1 MRVLLD
7 ESVPRRLKKDMPG
20 YAVMTVPEMGW
31 ASIKNGELLELAQE
45 SFDVFVTVDRGMRFQ
60 QNLSAF
66 DIAVVVIVVR
76 HNKYEFLQPWVPTLV
91 ELLDEI
97 QPGTTGYIGRR

>member
-7 ESVPRRLKKDMPG
+7 ECLPRRLKRDLPG
-20 YAVMTVPEMGW
+20 HSVMTVPEMGW
-31 ASIKNGELLELAQE
+31 ASIKNGQLLKLAQE

-66 DIAVVVIVVR
+66 NIAVVIIVVR
-76 HNKYEFLQPWVPTLV
+76 HNKYEFLYPSIPALAK
-91 ELLDEI
+91 LLEEI
-97 QPGTTGYIGRR
+97 QPGTTTYIGSR